1 MAIAPVGKL
10 KKKEIEW
17 LGSHYCQ
24 AHRHTYLEHYNCF
37 LNEVVKDKSWEPKRG
52 TNMPIPHRIGFFDIE
67 NFGFRADFGIMLSY
81 AIKDSESD
89 NILGRP
95 ITKAE
100 LLSCADEK
108 LVRDCVRDLKK
119 FDRIVGFYS
128 TKHDIPFTR
137 SRAVFHKIPFPPIRS
152 LLHTDVYYI
161 IKHKFK
167 LSRNSQQT
175 AYNILVG
182 ESHKTHWGRDHWIKA
197 LRGDADSLFY
207 IFEHNK
213 IDVLELEELF
223 YAVDEFTLRT
233 DRSI

>member
-1 MAIAPVGKL
+1 MPVAPVNKL

-17 LGSHYCQ
+17 LGNHYC
-24 AHRHTYLEHYNCF
+24 HCGHTYLEHYSCF
-37 LNEVVKDKSWEPKRG
+37 LREVAQGKQWTVGKDKL
-52 TNMPIPHRIGFFDIE
+52 PIPQNIGFFDIE
-67 NFGFRADFGIMLSY
+67 NFGFKADFGILLSY
-81 AIKDSESD
+81 CIKDSESD
-89 NILGRP
+89 NILGRH
-95 ITKAE
+95 ITKKE
-100 LLSCADEK
+100 LNTCGDEA

-128 TKHDIPFTR
+128 TKHDIPFIR
-137 SRAVFHKIPFPPIRS
+137 SRAVFHKIPFPSVRS

-197 LRGDADSLFY
+197 IRGDEKSLEY
-207 IFEHNK
+207 ILEHNK
-213 IDVLELEELF
+213 IDVLELEALF
-223 YAVDEFTLRT
+223 YTVDEFSLRS
-233 DRSI
+233 DKSI